1 MFKNLKSHMM
11 DHTGE
16 RPFPCPYESC
26 EERFKSQS
34 DVNQHIKKAKKH
46 EGHRRASKIIDK
58 YLLPFTCQ
66 VIIYGRLVMACNRTD
81 T

>member
-1 MFKNLKSHMM
+1 MKFHLM

-26 EERFKSQS
+26 GERFKSQRV
-34 DVNQHIKKAKKH
+34 VNQHIKKSKKH

-66 VIIYGRLVMACNRTD
+66 VND
-81 T
+81 